1 MFKKT
6 PKPTTKGAPK
16 RSTEPRHFTHGTS
29 GAMADAAPDGAPRH
43 EDGHADAPHS
53 RAAEP
58 LPKGEKMDQL
68 AEKEAASEDRQE
80 ALLDEGVEESFPAS
94 DPVSAHHIT

>member
-53 RAAEP
+53 RAAR
-58 LPKGEKMDQL
+58 LL
-68 AEKEAASEDRQE
+68 AVEVLLADPE
-80 ALLDEGVEESFPAS
+80 ALADDVLAVYAARPA
-94 DPVSAHHIT
+94 PGHRN

>member
-29 GAMADAAPDGAPRH
+29 GAMADAAPDGAPAPRGRPRRRPPLARRLAPA
-43 EDGHADAPHS
+43 DG
-53 RAAEP
+53 
-58 LPKGEKMDQL
+58 
-68 AEKEAASEDRQE
+68 
-80 ALLDEGVEESFPAS
+80 
-94 DPVSAHHIT
+94 